1 MSHTEQGPERGRRA
15 LDAAYYLSSF
25 VVLAILLIVSV
36 SAGFGSAE
44 VVAGGPPGHGAAGA
58 AELGEGQPS
67 GTAPV
72 RDWQDLPCFACH
84 AIERYRDGGEG
95 AFPHEFHQEMLQAQ
109 TCHDCHAFGE
119 HSTPIIADLEECADC
134 H

>member
-15 LDAAYYLSSF
+15 LDAAYYVSSF
-25 VVLAILLIVSV
+25 VVLAILAIVSV

-44 VVAGGPPGHGAAGA
+44 VVAHDTGHGPGGA
-58 AELGEGQPS
+58 ATAEASEPAAS
-67 GTAPV
+67 APV

-84 AIERYRDGGEG
+84 SIERYRDGGDG

-119 HSTPIIADLEECADC
+119 HATPIIAELEECADC